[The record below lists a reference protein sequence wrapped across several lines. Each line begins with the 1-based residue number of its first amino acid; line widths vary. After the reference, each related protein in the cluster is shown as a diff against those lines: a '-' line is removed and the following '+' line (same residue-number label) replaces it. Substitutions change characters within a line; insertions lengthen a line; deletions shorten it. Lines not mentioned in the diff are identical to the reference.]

1 MTEDE
6 RMQATILIAVFNK
19 VSVDYT
25 LAVACL
31 TLFKKQHGKI
41 PHDAKDIFDTLKER
55 MVPCLRTM
63 RKLRHDIEAQTP
75 LHQLIVPDS
84 WPQKLEP

>member
-41 PHDAKDIFDTLKER
+41 PHDAKDIFDTLKDR
-55 MVPCLRTM
+55 MLNVLEAM
-63 RKLRHDIEAQTP
+63 KKLRAKIEAQTP
-75 LHQLIVPDS
+75 IDQLIVPDCL
-84 WPQKLEP
+84 PEEL